1 MTLHVLLCFGIWLKM
16 VWNSGLWVETVENV
30 PTLGRS
36 KWVVISEFGGGRFAV
51 RSVNSGSTTRLEW
64 RGWPTGV
71 RGPKV
76 RKRRK
81 VS

>member
-1 MTLHVLLCFGIWLKM
+1 MVLVFGILLKM
-16 VWNSGLWVETVENV
+16 VLNFGIWVETVENV

-36 KWVVISEFGGGRFAV
+36 KWVVIFEFGGNSLAV

-76 RKRRK
+76 
-81 VS
+81 

>member
-1 MTLHVLLCFGIWLKM
+1 MLWGVSLDDFARGSCFRDFAENGVEFEVL
-16 VWNSGLWVETVENV
+16 VETLDNG

-76 RKRRK
+76 
-81 VS
+81 